1 MLKTTTREPELNFY
15 FENINESDE
24 LGVISIMVHWQPNVV
39 EKTDFIK
46 PLEGK
51 VAIVTGGSRGIGAEI
66 AKALA
71 RNGAQVAINYQ
82 SSYEKA
88 NAIVKEIEQ
97 EGGTAFAYKA
107 DVMAADNIQKFIEEV
122 IKRFG
127 QIDILINNAG
137 ITRDKTFRKMSIQ
150 EWEEV
155 INVNLNSVFK
165 TTSEVIN
172 HMLEQ
177 KYGRIINISSII
189 GQSGGFGQT
198 NYSASKAGLLGFTK
212 SLALETAKNGI
223 TVNAICPGFIET
235 EMVAA
240 MPDNVKETII
250 AKVPM
255 KRLGHSEEVAKAVL
269 FLIDADYI
277 TGQEIN
283 VNGGLYM

>member
-1 MLKTTTREPELNFY
+1 
-15 FENINESDE
+15 
-24 LGVISIMVHWQPNVV
+24 MVHLQPNVI
-39 EKTDFIK
+39 EKVDYVT

-51 VAIVTGGSRGIGAEI
+51 VAVVTGGSRGIGAEI
-66 AKALA
+66 AKVLA
-71 RNGAQVAINYQ
+71 KNGAKVAINYQ
-82 SSYEKA
+82 NSSEKA
-88 NAIVKEIEQ
+88 DEIVHAIEQ

-107 DVMAADNIQKFIEEV
+107 DVMMADNVHKFIEEV
-122 IKRFG
+122 IKHYG

-137 ITRDKTFRKMSIQ
+137 ITRDKTFRKMSIE

-240 MPDNVKETII
+240 MPENVKESII

-255 KRLGHSEEVAKAVL
+255 RRLGQTDEIANTVL
-269 FLIDADYI
+269 FLIKSNYI

>member
-1 MLKTTTREPELNFY
+1 
-15 FENINESDE
+15 
-24 LGVISIMVHWQPNVV
+24 MVHLQPNVLEETNV
-39 EKTDFIK
+39 VK

-51 VAIVTGGSRGIGAEI
+51 VAVVTGGSRGIGAEI
-66 AKALA
+66 AKVLA
-71 RNGAQVAINYQ
+71 RNGALVAINYQ
-82 SSYEKA
+82 NSSERA
-88 NAIVKEIEQ
+88 DAIVHEIEQ
-97 EGGTAFAYKA
+97 EGGTAFAFKA
-107 DVMAADNIQKFIEEV
+107 DVMMAENVHKFIEEV
-122 IKRFG
+122 INRYG

-137 ITRDKTFRKMSIQ
+137 ITRDKTFRKMSIE

-155 INVNLNSVFK
+155 IDVNLNSVYK
-165 TTSEVIN
+165 TTSAVIN
-172 HMLEQ
+172 HMLEK

-240 MPDNVKETII
+240 MPENVKQSII

-255 KRLGHSEEVAKAVL
+255 QRLGQTDEVADTVL
-269 FLIDADYI
+269 FLIKSSYI

>member
-1 MLKTTTREPELNFY
+1 
-15 FENINESDE
+15 
-24 LGVISIMVHWQPNVV
+24 MVQLQSNVLERV
-39 EKTDFIK
+39 NDVK
-46 PLEGK
+46 PLAGK
-51 VAIVTGGSRGIGAEI
+51 VAVVTGGSRGIGAEI
-66 AKALA
+66 AKVLA
-71 RNGAQVAINYQ
+71 KNGALVAINYQ
-82 SSYEKA
+82 NSSEKA
-88 NAIVKEIEQ
+88 DNIVQEIEQ
-97 EGGTAFAYKA
+97 QGGTAFAFKA
-107 DVMAADNIQKFIEEV
+107 NVMEADHVHKFIEEV
-122 IKRFG
+122 LNRYG
-127 QIDILINNAG
+127 HIDILINNAG
-137 ITRDKTFRKMSIQ
+137 ITRDKTFRKMSLE
-150 EWEEV
+150 EWEDVINVNLNSVYKTTSEV
-155 INVNLNSVFK
+155 INVNLNSAYK

-172 HMLEQ
+172 HMLEK

-240 MPDNVKETII
+240 MPENVIESII

-255 KRLGHSEEVAKAVL
+255 RRLGQTDEVAETVL
-269 FLIDADYI
+269 FLIKSSYI

>member
-1 MLKTTTREPELNFY
+1 
-15 FENINESDE
+15 
-24 LGVISIMVHWQPNVV
+24 MVHLQSDVLEQAAYV
-39 EKTDFIK
+39 K
-46 PLEGK
+46 PLQGK

-66 AKALA
+66 AKVLA
-71 RNGAQVAINYQ
+71 RNGALVAINYQ
-82 SSYEKA
+82 NSSEKA
-88 NAIVKEIEQ
+88 DRIVRDIEQ
-97 EGGTAFAYKA
+97 EGGTAFSFKA
-107 DVMAADNIQKFIEEV
+107 DVMVAEDVHKFIEEV
-122 IKRFG
+122 IKRYG

-137 ITRDKTFRKMSIQ
+137 ITRDKTFRKMSME
-150 EWEEV
+150 EWEQV
-155 INVNLNSVFK
+155 IDVNLNSVFK

-172 HMLEQ
+172 HMIEK

-223 TVNAICPGFIET
+223 TVNAVCPGFIET

-240 MPDNVKETII
+240 MPENVKDSII

-255 KRLGHSEEVAKAVL
+255 QRLGQTEEVADTVL
-269 FLIDADYI
+269 FLIKSSYI

>member
-1 MLKTTTREPELNFY
+1 
-15 FENINESDE
+15 
-24 LGVISIMVHWQPNVV
+24 MVHVQSAVL
-39 EKTDFIK
+39 EKPSSVK
-46 PLEGK
+46 SLEGQ
-51 VAIVTGGSRGIGAEI
+51 VAVVTGGSRGIGAEI

-71 RNGAQVAINYQ
+71 RNGALVAINYQ
-82 SSYEKA
+82 NSSEKA
-88 NAIVKEIEQ
+88 DSIIYDIEQ
-97 EGGTAFAYKA
+97 EGGTAFAFKA
-107 DVMAADNIQKFIEEV
+107 DVNEANDVHKFIEEV
-122 IKRFG
+122 IKRYG

-137 ITRDKTFRKMSIQ
+137 ITRDKTFRKMSIE

-172 HMLEQ
+172 HMLDQ

-189 GQSGGFGQT
+189 GQCGGFGQT
-198 NYSASKAGLLGFTK
+198 NYAASKAGLLGFTK

-223 TVNAICPGFIET
+223 TVNAVCPGFIET

-240 MPDNVKETII
+240 MPDNVKESIVS
-250 AKVPM
+250 KVPM
-255 KRLGHSEEVAKAVL
+255 RRLGQTDEIADAVL
-269 FLIDADYI
+269 FLIKSSYI

>member
-1 MLKTTTREPELNFY
+1 
-15 FENINESDE
+15 
-24 LGVISIMVHWQPNVV
+24 MVHLETNVLERANHV
-39 EKTDFIK
+39 KD
-46 PLEGK
+46 LEGK
-51 VAIVTGGSRGIGAEI
+51 VAVVTGGSRGIGAEI

-71 RNGAQVAINYQ
+71 RNGALVAINYQ
-82 SSYEKA
+82 NSSDKA
-88 NAIVKEIEQ
+88 DSIIREIEQ
-97 EGGTAFAYKA
+97 EGGTAFAFKA
-107 DVMAADNIQKFIEEV
+107 DVMAADNVHNFIEEV
-122 IKRFG
+122 IKRYG

-137 ITRDKTFRKMSIQ
+137 ITRDKTFRKMSIE

-155 INVNLNSVFK
+155 INVNLNSVYK

-172 HMLEQ
+172 HMLEK

-240 MPDNVKETII
+240 MPDNVKEAII

-255 KRLGHSEEVAKAVL
+255 QRLGQTDEVADTVL
-269 FLIDADYI
+269 FLIKSSYI

>member
-1 MLKTTTREPELNFY
+1 
-15 FENINESDE
+15 
-24 LGVISIMVHWQPNVV
+24 MVSLQPNIF
-39 EKTDFIK
+39 EKDNDVK

-51 VAIVTGGSRGIGAEI
+51 VAVVTGGSRGIGAEI

-71 RNGAQVAINYQ
+71 KNGALVAINYQ
-82 SSYEKA
+82 NSSEKA
-88 NAIVKEIEQ
+88 DGIVQEIEQ
-97 EGGTAFAYKA
+97 EGGTAFAFKA
-107 DVMAADNIQKFIEEV
+107 DVMVTDDVHQFIEEV
-122 IKRFG
+122 LKRYG

-137 ITRDKTFRKMSIQ
+137 ITRDKTFRKMSME

-155 INVNLNSVFK
+155 INVNLNSVYK
-165 TTSEVIN
+165 TTSAVIN

-212 SLALETAKNGI
+212 SLALETAKNGV

-240 MPDNVKETII
+240 MPDNVKESII

-255 KRLGHSEEVAKAVL
+255 RRLGQTDEVADAVL
-269 FLIDADYI
+269 FLIKSSYI

>member
-1 MLKTTTREPELNFY
+1 
-15 FENINESDE
+15 
-24 LGVISIMVHWQPNVV
+24 MVHLQTNVLDKV
-39 EKTDFIK
+39 DYVK

-51 VAIVTGGSRGIGAEI
+51 VAVVTGGSRGIGAEI
-66 AKALA
+66 AKVLA
-71 RNGAQVAINYQ
+71 RNGALVAINYLN
-82 SSYEKA
+82 SSEKA
-88 NAIVKEIEQ
+88 DGIVQEIEQ
-97 EGGTAFAYKA
+97 EGGTAFAFKA
-107 DVMAADNIQKFIEEV
+107 DVMEADSVHKFIEEV
-122 IKRFG
+122 INRYG

-137 ITRDKTFRKMSIQ
+137 ITRDKTFRKMSIE

-165 TTSEVIN
+165 TTSKVIN
-172 HMLEQ
+172 HMLER

-212 SLALETAKNGI
+212 SLALETAKSGI

-240 MPDNVKETII
+240 MPEDVRESII

-255 KRLGHSEEVAKAVL
+255 RRLGQTDEVADTVL
-269 FLIDADYI
+269 FLIKSSYI

>member
-1 MLKTTTREPELNFY
+1 MIPLELNVL
-15 FENINESDE
+15 ERTN
-24 LGVISIMVHWQPNVV
+24 NV
-39 EKTDFIK
+39 K

-51 VAIVTGGSRGIGAEI
+51 VAVVTGGSRGIGAEI

-71 RNGAQVAINYQ
+71 RSGAQVAINYQ
-82 SSYEKA
+82 NSSERA
-88 NAIVKEIEQ
+88 DRIVQETEQ
-97 EGGTAFAYKA
+97 EGGVIFAFKA
-107 DVMAADNIQKFIEEV
+107 DVMNADHVHNFIEEV
-122 IKRFG
+122 IKRYG

-137 ITRDKTFRKMSIQ
+137 ITRDRTFRKMSLE

-155 INVNLNSVFK
+155 INVNLNSVYK

-172 HMLEQ
+172 HMLEK

-212 SLALETAKNGI
+212 SLALETARNGI

-240 MPDNVKETII
+240 MPESVRQSII
-250 AKVPM
+250 EKVPM
-255 KRLGHSEEVAKAVL
+255 QRLGKTDEIAETVL
-269 FLIDADYI
+269 FLINSSYI

>member
-1 MLKTTTREPELNFY
+1 
-15 FENINESDE
+15 
-24 LGVISIMVHWQPNVV
+24 MVSLQTNVLERANDV
-39 EKTDFIK
+39 KS
-46 PLEGK
+46 LEGK
-51 VAIVTGGSRGIGAEI
+51 VAVVTGGSRGIGAEI

-71 RNGAQVAINYQ
+71 KNGALVAINYQ
-82 SSYEKA
+82 NSSEKA
-88 NAIVKEIEQ
+88 DSLVQEIEQ
-97 EGGTAFAYKA
+97 EGGTAFAFKA
-107 DVMAADNIQKFIEEV
+107 DVMVADDVHQFIEEV
-122 IKRFG
+122 IKRYG

-137 ITRDKTFRKMSIQ
+137 ITRDKTFRKMSME

-155 INVNLNSVFK
+155 INVNLNSVYK
-165 TTSEVIN
+165 TTSAVIN

-212 SLALETAKNGI
+212 SLALETAKNGV

-240 MPDNVKETII
+240 MPDNVKESII

-255 KRLGHSEEVAKAVL
+255 RRLGQTDEVADAVL
-269 FLIDADYI
+269 FLIKSSYI

>member
-1 MLKTTTREPELNFY
+1 MLHLQ
-15 FENINESDE
+15 S
-24 LGVISIMVHWQPNVV
+24 NVLEGSNNV
-39 EKTDFIK
+39 K
-46 PLEGK
+46 PLEGQ
-51 VAIVTGGSRGIGAEI
+51 VTVVTGGSRGIGAEI
-66 AKALA
+66 AKVLA
-71 RNGAQVAINYQ
+71 RNGALVAINYQ
-82 SSYEKA
+82 NSSEKA
-88 NAIVKEIEQ
+88 DSVVREIEQ
-97 EGGTAFAYKA
+97 EGGTAFAFKA
-107 DVMAADNIQKFIEEV
+107 DVMAADNVHNFIEEV
-122 IKRFG
+122 IKRYG

-155 INVNLNSVFK
+155 INVNLNSVYK

-172 HMLEQ
+172 HMLEK

-240 MPDNVKETII
+240 MPENVKEAII

-255 KRLGHSEEVAKAVL
+255 QRLGHTDEVAETVL
-269 FLIDADYI
+269 FLVKSSYI

>member
-1 MLKTTTREPELNFY
+1 MVSLHTNVL
-15 FENINESDE
+15 ENANE
-24 LGVISIMVHWQPNVV
+24 V
-39 EKTDFIK
+39 K

-51 VAIVTGGSRGIGAEI
+51 VAVVTGGSRGIGAAI
-66 AKALA
+66 AKVLA
-71 RNGAQVAINYQ
+71 KNGALVAINYQ
-82 SSYEKA
+82 NSSERA
-88 NAIVKEIEQ
+88 DDIVHEIEL
-97 EGGTAFAYKA
+97 EGGTAFAFKA
-107 DVMAADNIQKFIEEV
+107 DVMVADNVHNFIEEV
-122 IKRFG
+122 IKRYG
-127 QIDILINNAG
+127 KIDILINNAG
-137 ITRDKTFRKMSIQ
+137 ITRDKTFRKMSIE

-155 INVNLNSVFK
+155 INVNLNSVYK

-172 HMLEQ
+172 HMLEK

-240 MPDNVKETII
+240 MPEDVKQSII

-255 KRLGHSEEVAKAVL
+255 RRLGQTDEVADAVL
-269 FLIDADYI
+269 FLIKSSYI

>member
-1 MLKTTTREPELNFY
+1 
-15 FENINESDE
+15 
-24 LGVISIMVHWQPNVV
+24 MVHLQSDVL
-39 EKTDFIK
+39 EKVDYIK
-46 PLEGK
+46 PLKGK
-51 VAIVTGGSRGIGAEI
+51 VAVVTGGSRGIGAEI
-66 AKALA
+66 AKVLA
-71 RNGAQVAINYQ
+71 RNGALVAINYQ
-82 SSYEKA
+82 NSSEKA
-88 NAIVKEIEQ
+88 DGIVHNIEQ
-97 EGGTAFAYKA
+97 EGGTAFAFKA
-107 DVMAADNIQKFIEEV
+107 DVMVADDIQKFIKEV
-122 IKRFG
+122 IKRYG

-137 ITRDKTFRKMSIQ
+137 ITRDKTFRKMSIE

-223 TVNAICPGFIET
+223 TVNAVCPGFIET

-240 MPDNVKETII
+240 MPENVKESIV

-255 KRLGHSEEVAKAVL
+255 RRLGQTDEVADTVL
-269 FLIDADYI
+269 FLIKSSYI

>member
-1 MLKTTTREPELNFY
+1 
-15 FENINESDE
+15 
-24 LGVISIMVHWQPNVV
+24 MVHLQPNVLEHV
-39 EKTDFIK
+39 DNTK

-51 VAIVTGGSRGIGAEI
+51 VAVVTGGSRGIGAEI
-66 AKALA
+66 AKVLG
-71 RNGAQVAINYQ
+71 RNGALVAINYQ
-82 SSYEKA
+82 NSSEKA
-88 NAIVKEIEQ
+88 DDIVREIEQ
-97 EGGTAFAYKA
+97 EGGTAFAFKA
-107 DVMAADNIQKFIEEV
+107 NVMEADDVHKFIEEV
-122 IKRFG
+122 LNRYSK
-127 QIDILINNAG
+127 IDILINNAG
-137 ITRDKTFRKMSIQ
+137 ITRDKTFRNMSIE

-155 INVNLNSVFK
+155 INVNLNSAFK

-240 MPDNVKETII
+240 MPENVKESII

-255 KRLGHSEEVAKAVL
+255 RRLGQTDEVADTVL
-269 FLIDADYI
+269 FLIKSSYI

>member
-1 MLKTTTREPELNFY
+1 
-15 FENINESDE
+15 
-24 LGVISIMVHWQPNVV
+24 MVHLQSEVLEKV
-39 EKTDFIK
+39 EYVK

-51 VAIVTGGSRGIGAEI
+51 VAVVTGGSRGIGAEI
-66 AKALA
+66 AKVLA
-71 RNGAQVAINYQ
+71 RNGAKVAINYQ
-82 SSYEKA
+82 SSSEKA
-88 NAIVKEIEQ
+88 DSIVHDIEQ
-97 EGGTAFAYKA
+97 EGGTAFAFKA
-107 DVMAADNIQKFIEEV
+107 DVMTTDNVHTFIEEV
-122 IKRFG
+122 IKRYG

-137 ITRDKTFRKMSIQ
+137 ITRDKTFRKMSMK

-172 HMLEQ
+172 HMLEK

-223 TVNAICPGFIET
+223 TVNAVCPGFIET

-240 MPDNVKETII
+240 MPENVKESII

-255 KRLGHSEEVAKAVL
+255 QRLGQTDEVAETVL
-269 FLIDADYI
+269 FLIKSSYI